1 MKISNT
7 VLIASLALNAGLL
20 VAYLRLP
27 STPAPAMA
35 SHTPH
40 AQIAP
45 VTDASKPAAL
55 APDTWKR
62 VGERTDADFVAW
74 LRSEGFPRGIVYTLM
89 RKRVAARYADKMKE
103 LDGSEDAAYWRED
116 WYAWTSITNSPTL
129 RKERRKVEAAIDAEL
144 RALLGDDFGL
154 VSDYQSAN
162 EDRLFGN
169 MPRQKVKSLQKIE
182 EDYYELQEGIR
193 TLMRGVT
200 LPEDHEQL
208 ALLEKERQSD
218 LAALLTPE
226 ELEDYT
232 YRASPL
238 AQQIR
243 QQLAFFEPSEE
254 EFRTLVRIQK
264 EFDARYANVTLSSD
278 DSRELREAEVKK
290 VLSTDRFQ
298 DYQVKTSG
306 SYRYVAPLVERHGL
320 PAETTTKVIRLQR
333 DSVALGLAIRN
344 DKSLT
349 EAQRAERLN
358 ALVERSRAELSANLP
373 NEALTEYTRSAAGE
387 WLARLQP
394 RKPVKKD

>member
-20 VAYLRLP
+20 VAYLRTP
-27 STPAPAMA
+27 STPASALA
-35 SHTPH
+35 SQTPQV
-40 AQIAP
+40 QIAP
-45 VTDASKPAAL
+45 VTDAPKPAPL
-55 APDTWKR
+55 AADTWKR
-62 VGERTDADFVAW
+62 VGQRTDADFVAW
-74 LRSEGFPRGIVYTLM
+74 LRSEGFPPGIVYTLM
-89 RKRVAARYADKMKE
+89 HKRVAARYADRMKE

-116 WYAWTSITNSPTL
+116 WYAWASITNSPTL

-144 RALLGDDFGL
+144 RALLGDDFGM

-182 EDYYELQEGIR
+182 QDYYELQEEIR

-208 ALLEKERQSD
+208 ALLEKERQAD

-243 QQLAFFEPSEE
+243 QQLAFFDPSEE
-254 EFRTLVRIQK
+254 EFRALVRVQK

-290 VLSTDRFQ
+290 VLSADRFQ

-333 DSVALGLAIRN
+333 DAVAQGLAIRN